1 MTSPVK
7 WIFFSLL
14 FMMIVLG
21 IAYASSVQNIAT
33 RTTGEIDVLSDIEKI
48 GVIRKGLNEN
58 GEASEQLEYVDVE
71 ELIARFFSDVVDVQK
86 KLNYDIQLD
95 FVFLDEAG
103 NMTKN
108 ENEVRSI
115 QYRLQYLN
123 DKGEVKGTAE
133 GRQELHQLGSAIAGG
148 SGKTEVKSA
157 YFTSTESPSAEQTET
172 FEINGLKNILSIS
185 SNTGTVEVVKVEGNK
200 VTVRMKNGE
209 VSRSELTGEVLPGD
223 RKWVSFTT
231 NWDEEY
237 ERISNNDFNVD
248 TTTGIEPPYEGKL
261 TRTYTGVPVKEISYR
276 RVFTSFKTFISP
288 KKSLSRYVYKND
300 EWIEDNVVGSSDLY
314 DYQYDEDE
322 EGYLFERMSGY
333 NPIARKSWYN
343 MSVLGSFG
351 DIASVEF
358 VELDEPIEVDERIL
372 IQNPKEGDLAEH
384 YSYQKYH
391 KLTGLA
397 FLGGRAG
404 AEWTYEGWVTAPES
418 DNRTWEDYYQYD
430 LVIEYE

>member
-148 SGKTEVKSA
+148 SGKAEVKSA

-200 VTVRMKNGE
+200 VTVKMKNGE
-209 VSRSELTGEVLPGD
+209 ASRTVQTGGEYVPEDMKEAEVIRD
-223 RKWVSFTT
+223 
-231 NWDEEY
+231 Y
-237 ERISNNDFNVD
+237 
-248 TTTGIEPPYEGKL
+248 Y
-261 TRTYTGVPVKEISYR
+261 EISYSYR
-276 RVFTSFKTFISP
+276 CKDYEEGRKEYCEWKPDDCQNFDNSTTIVDSKKRGLFDEQSKTYWELPYSG
-288 KKSLSRYVYKND
+288 
-300 EWIEDNVVGSSDLY
+300 GSIFRENIIYS
-314 DYQYDEDE
+314 DE
-322 EGYLFERMSGY
+322 EGYKGTLPLVKNGNLYYFPHE
-333 NPIARKSWYN
+333 
-343 MSVLGSFG
+343 
-351 DIASVEF
+351 
-358 VELDEPIEVDERIL
+358 EPILVYDYDFTL
-372 IQNPKEGDLAEH
+372 PCVPGSTTNKKELVGDLIYRGIVTRPEID
-384 YSYQKYH
+384 
-391 KLTGLA
+391 T
-397 FLGGRAG
+397 R
-404 AEWTYEGWVTAPES
+404 TYE
-418 DNRTWEDYYQYD
+418 NYYYYD